1 MHRIKGGKR
10 TFWLGA
16 LILLMGILVPFG
28 PTERPRA
35 ADHGDAPLTA
45 HDLGADL
52 NDVYFFRDP
61 NDNSRLILIMT
72 VHGFI
77 VPGEASNFGIFDP
90 ALRYRFELETTG
102 DARPDADIDVR
113 FSPRVAVNGVA
124 QAQTATINLPNGR
137 TFTAPSTN
145 SSSTADVAPT
155 PVNTTDPQ
163 SGVRSE
169 EHTSELQSRLHLVC
183 RLL

>member
-1 MHRIKGGKR
+1 M
-10 TFWLGA
+10 
-16 LILLMGILVPFG
+16 LLCL
-28 PTERPRA
+28 TWSTSLEA

-90 ALRYRFELETTG
+90 AIRYRFELETSG
-102 DARPDADIDVR
+102 DARSDGAIDVR
-113 FSPRVAVNGVA
+113 FSPRTAVGGVP
-124 QAQTATINLPNGR
+124 QPQTATVNLPNGV
-137 TFTAPSTN
+137 TFNAPATN
-145 SSSTADVAPT
+145 SSNTADIAPT
-155 PVNTTDPQ
+155 Q
-163 SGVRSE
+163 S
-169 EHTSELQSRLHLVC
+169 LPSR
-183 RLL
+183 RLA